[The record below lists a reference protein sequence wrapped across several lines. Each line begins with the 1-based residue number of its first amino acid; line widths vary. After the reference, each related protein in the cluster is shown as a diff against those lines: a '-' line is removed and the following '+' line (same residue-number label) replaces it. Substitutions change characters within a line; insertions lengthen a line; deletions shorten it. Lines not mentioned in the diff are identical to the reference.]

1 MKSLAKVKTC
11 KICKSKFRPFNT
23 MAVVCSIECGVEKY
37 RRDRAKEHRKAK
49 AEANNQHIPTL
60 KARAQRYCNK
70 YIRMRDKDDGCIS
83 CDKPASWDTKWQAGH
98 YRSVGAE
105 AALRYDEQNI
115 HKQCLQCNM
124 HKSSNSLEYRPRLVK
139 KIGIEEVERIEN
151 HNVRARFRSEDYLRI
166 IEYYKGKI
174 KQLNSE
180 RGDK

>member
-1 MKSLAKVKTC
+1 
-11 KICKSKFRPFNT
+11 
-23 MAVVCSIECGVEKY
+23 MAVVCSIACSSEWAKREEK
-37 RRDRAKEHRKAK
+37 KKFRKAR

-60 KARAQRYCNK
+60 KKRAQRYCNK

-83 CDKPASWDTKWQAGH
+83 CAKPSTWGGTWHAGH

-105 AALRYDEQNI
+105 AALRYDENNI
-115 HKQCLQCNM
+115 HKQCSECNT
-124 HKSSNSLEYRPRLVK
+124 HKSSNAIEYRKNLVK

-151 HNVRARFRSEDYLRI
+151 HNVRARYRAEDYLRI
-166 IEYYKGKI
+166 IDYYKEKI